1 MAREIERVGT
11 PEEEELKRKL
21 EELTVIEAELAE
33 KELELAT
40 LTAEL
45 QALDSRYIR
54 VVGRRFAELD
64 KLNAD
69 IAELL
74 AEHTPDDREAQS
86 AAQEARER
94 AEETARQSGDE
105 KEPAKAESFVPSR
118 EIQELYRRLAKK
130 VHPDLAVDEKDRER
144 RTRIMAEVNKAY
156 AEGDIERLEAILE
169 EWEASP
175 DAIEGEDVGSRLV
188 RTIRM
193 IARVKR
199 RLGQIE
205 KEVQALMETELYELK
220 IRIDEAVQEGRDLIE
235 EMAASVDA
243 QIERARA
250 RLEELRAA

>member
-1 MAREIERVGT
+1 MNTRVILISFLSSLVFSQLAQGQT
-11 PEEEELKRKL
+11 SQDRKAVN
-21 EELTVIEAELAE
+21 T
-33 KELELAT
+33 
-40 LTAEL
+40 
-45 QALDSRYIR
+45 
-54 VVGRRFAELD
+54 
-64 KLNAD
+64 
-69 IAELL
+69 
-74 AEHTPDDREAQS
+74 
-86 AAQEARER
+86 
-94 AEETARQSGDE
+94 RQHQ
-105 KEPAKAESFVPSR
+105 SR

-205 KEVQALMETELYELK
+205 KEVQALTETELYELK
-220 IRIDEAVQEGRDLIE
+220 IRINEAAQEERDLIE
-235 EMAASVDA
+235 ELAAGVDA